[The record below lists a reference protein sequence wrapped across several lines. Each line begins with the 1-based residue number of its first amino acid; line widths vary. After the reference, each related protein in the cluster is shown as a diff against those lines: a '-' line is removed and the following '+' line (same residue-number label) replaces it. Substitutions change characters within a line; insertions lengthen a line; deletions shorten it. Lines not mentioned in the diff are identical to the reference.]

1 MVLVPVSVMTVAVVV
16 GGGGTTIVV
25 VNPLVFVNVT
35 VWHSSHGPP
44 GCCPGFSVTVTVTVT
59 AGGHTSGKV
68 VVVFG
73 DGTVVVKH
81 VVVVI
86 SDVVSHVLYTV
97 DPPFCPTDVEQG
109 TNVVFVIVSVIVVS
123 CPGTVAVGAVDVGGG
138 TVVETPED
146 RGGGGWPPP
155 VESGGLGET
164 PVPVPCFQCSGA
176 QAKEE
181 PTRPAPMKRV
191 VRIFE

>member
-1 MVLVPVSVMTVAVVV
+1 MV
-16 GGGGTTIVV
+16 
-25 VNPLVFVNVT
+25 N
-35 VWHSSHGPP
+35 
-44 GCCPGFSVTVTVTVT
+44 
-59 AGGHTSGKV
+59 
-68 VVVFG
+68 
-73 DGTVVVKH
+73 
-81 VVVVI
+81 

-109 TNVVFVIVSVIVVS
+109 TNLVFVIVSVIVVS

-146 RGGGGWPPP
+146 RGGGGGGWPPP
-155 VESGGLGET
+155 VESGGT
-164 PVPVPCFQCSGA
+164 PVPVPMPVPCFQCCGA
-176 QAKEE
+176 QANEE